1 LVRKFLRSAK
11 NCLKQHGK
19 IMITA
24 VDSPHYEG
32 AVQFEE
38 AADFAGLTLPE
49 SYPFDP
55 SLFSGYAHTN
65 TNDDDSAL
73 DEHAKFMT
81 WVFRTKNA

>member
-1 LVRKFLRSAK
+1 
-11 NCLKQHGK
+11 
-19 IMITA
+19 MITA

-32 AVQFEE
+32 AFQFEE
-38 AADFAGLTLPE
+38 AAQFAGFSAPE

-73 DEHAKFMT
+73 NEHAKFVT
-81 WVFRTKNA
+81 WVFRTKDA